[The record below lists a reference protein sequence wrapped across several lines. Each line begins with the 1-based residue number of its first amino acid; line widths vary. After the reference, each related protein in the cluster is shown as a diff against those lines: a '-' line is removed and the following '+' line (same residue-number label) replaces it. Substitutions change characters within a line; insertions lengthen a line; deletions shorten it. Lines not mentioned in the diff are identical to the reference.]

1 SPARL
6 PRRRVDGEQFLFA
19 ELQFEAV
26 GPLGESAQQQ
36 PIDPLRL
43 PGAGAV
49 RPEKTLL
56 MVAENGVGATLL
68 EQAHNLVREAVFP
81 DAVAKTDQLV
91 DAADKGQ
98 RLREPSDIAVQ
109 VRDDADP
116 QG

>member
-1 SPARL
+1 M
-6 PRRRVDGEQFLFA
+6 DGEQPLFA

-26 GPLGESAQQQ
+26 GPLGEPAHQR

-68 EQAHNLVREAVFP
+68 EQAHDLVRETVFP
-81 DAVAKTDQLV
+81 NAVAETDQLV
-91 DAADKGQ
+91 DVADEGQ
-98 RLREPSDIAVQ
+98 RLREPRKIAVQ